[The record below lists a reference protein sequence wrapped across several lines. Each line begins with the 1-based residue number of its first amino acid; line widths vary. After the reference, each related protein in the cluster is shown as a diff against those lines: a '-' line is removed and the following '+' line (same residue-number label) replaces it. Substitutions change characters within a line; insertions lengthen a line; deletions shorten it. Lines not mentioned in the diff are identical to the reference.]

1 MQTPFERLAAVLD
14 NASANYLS
22 EQQRQQQLADQRQYA
37 AQQLADQR
45 QYAAQQLADQ
55 RTYDEGLT
63 NKNRAYEQEAALFK
77 AGYLSKPVGKN
88 TPEEIAAAAALAAQH
103 ALAIRDEEAATR
115 KDTAAKRD
123 HDAKQREREEQGWAL
138 NPLKSDERKAMEAA
152 VDGGMINFGKPAS
165 KMTDEELAQANA
177 EVKADAIKRADA
189 GKMRANAIIT
199 EIASIKK
206 MGTAPTDAELAAA
219 NRRNPPKSS
228 SQADRQAAAMAAE
241 TEAKMMAAERVK
253 SAELRLNDLSDELQR
268 LYTARVFPDADL
280 APLGAPVRAV
290 STEQALGDFFGD
302 IDAQSTTMGK
312 APAAL
317 GLDEEVARGRITE
330 EVDKAWP
337 DIESDYTL
345 ASLGDDAIRERINA
359 PITRTRL
366 KPRSTLGL
374 MAASPYDRN
383 PAYEQEAYEDRPNA
397 AEVDSRRLVLRDK
410 QKAALGRLAKRRSQ
424 FEQYVP
430 KTADAEQMRR
440 AQIAKAIL
448 GLTGTEQAVTQDA
461 FNSVAP
467 KQ

>member
-22 EQQRQQQLADQRQYA
+22 ESQRQQQLADQRQYA

-206 MGTAPTDAELAAA
+206 MGTAPTNAEIAAA
-219 NRRNPPKSS
+219 NARNLPKTNSLE
-228 SQADRQAAAMAAE
+228 DRQAAMAAAAIEAKAMA
-241 TEAKMMAAERVK
+241 EARVQN
-253 SAELRLNDLSDELQR
+253 AGYRLSDLSDELQR
-268 LYTARVFPDADL
+268 LYAARVFPDAED
-280 APLGAPVRAV
+280 APAALGAPV
-290 STEQALGDFFGD
+290 STEQALGD

-337 DIESDYTL
+337 EIESDYTL
-345 ASLGDDAIRERINA
+345 AALGDDAIREQINA

-366 KPRSTLGL
+366 KPRSWLGL
-374 MAASPYDRN
+374 MAASPYDPN

-410 QKAALGRLAKRRSQ
+410 QKAARGRLAKRRSQ